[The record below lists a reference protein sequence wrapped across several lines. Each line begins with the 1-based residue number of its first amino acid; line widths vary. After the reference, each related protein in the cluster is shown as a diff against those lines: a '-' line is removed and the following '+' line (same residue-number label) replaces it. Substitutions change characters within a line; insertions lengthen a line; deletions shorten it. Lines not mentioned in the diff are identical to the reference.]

1 MEILVTSQF
10 LIKLVVE
17 LTAEMHGGDSMMIT
31 QLPPLTGKDSK
42 MKKNMTICLWH
53 EFPVI

>member
-17 LTAEMHGGDSMMIT
+17 LTVEMHGGDSMMIT